1 MSNKKEVI
9 FLREEYGEGSGKYTY
24 PHGEK
29 YGGECK
35 NGKYHGQGT
44 YTFPNGGKY
53 VGDGRKIKNMVKE
66 NLLLEKGNLKET
78 SMKGTGKMVNNMVKE
93 LTLQLMDQNMLENT
107 RMGKNMVKEHSLLLM
122 EESM

>member
-24 PHGEK
+24 PHGE
-29 YGGECK
+29 
-35 NGKYHGQGT
+35 
-44 YTFPNGGKY
+44 KY

-78 SMKGTGKMVNNMVKE
+78 SMKGTGKIVN
-93 LTLQLMDQNMLENT
+93 
-107 RMGKNMVKEHSLLLM
+107 NMVKEHSLYLM
-122 EESM
+122 ERSMWVNSRMGESMVKESSPSLME

>member
-29 YGGECK
+29 YEGECK

-78 SMKGTGKMVNNMVKE
+78 SMKGTGKIVN
-93 LTLQLMDQNMLENT
+93 
-107 RMGKNMVKEHSLLLM
+107 NMVKEHSLYLRERSM
-122 EESM
+122 WVNSRMGESRSRNPHFS

>member
-1 MSNKKEVI
+1 MSNNKGVL

-29 YGGECK
+29 YEGEWK

-78 SMKGTGKMVNNMVKE
+78 SMRGNGRMGNKIKE
-93 LTLQLMDQNMLENT
+93 HTLGLMDT
-107 RMGKNMVKEHSLLLM
+107 
-122 EESM
+122 SM